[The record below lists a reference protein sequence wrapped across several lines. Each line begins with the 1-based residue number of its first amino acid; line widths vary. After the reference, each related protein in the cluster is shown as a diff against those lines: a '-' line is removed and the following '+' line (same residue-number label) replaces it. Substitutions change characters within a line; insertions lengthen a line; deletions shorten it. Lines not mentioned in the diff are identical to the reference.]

1 LGARSLIADKMS
13 NTTIYSREFL
23 RGAPDAKRREEERCR
38 REQVDYA
45 VTQISKLIL
54 KDAEMGKTEW
64 ELNLGQLRNG
74 SMRGPFGH
82 LSQELRPLRTS
93 EFDDE
98 EIVEGFRRKFPDCDV
113 TISQDWVDV
122 RPGARELQTRVTVSW
137 K

>member
-1 LGARSLIADKMS
+1 MS
-13 NTTIYSREFL
+13 NTTYSREFL
-23 RGAPDAKRREEERCR
+23 RGAQDAKRRDEERCR

-45 VTQISKLIL
+45 VNQTSKLIL

-74 SMRGPFGH
+74 SMRGPFGP
-82 LSQELRPLRTS
+82 LPQEIRRLGMS
-93 EFDDE
+93 DFDDE

-113 TISQDWVDV
+113 NVSQDWFEV
-122 RPGARELQTRVTVSW
+122 RKGTRELQTRITVSW

>member
-1 LGARSLIADKMS
+1 MS

-38 REQVDYA
+38 REQVDCA
-45 VTQISKLIL
+45 INQASKLIL

-64 ELNLGQLRNG
+64 ELNLGQPKNRAL
-74 SMRGPFGH
+74 P
-82 LSQELRPLRTS
+82 QELRHLTMS
-93 EFDDE
+93 GFKDE

-113 TISQDWVDV
+113 TMSQDWVDI
-122 RPGARELQTRVTVSW
+122 RPGTRELQTRVTVSW

>member
-1 LGARSLIADKMS
+1 MS

-23 RGAPDAKRREEERCR
+23 RGAQDAKRREEERCR

-45 VTQISKLIL
+45 VNQTSKLIL

-64 ELNLGQLRNG
+64 ELNLGQLKSG
-74 SMRGPFGH
+74 SMRGPFGP
-82 LSQELRPLRTS
+82 LPQELRHLRMS
-93 EFDDE
+93 GFEDE

-113 TISQDWVDV
+113 NVSQDWVDI
-122 RPGARELQTRVTVSW
+122 RPGARELQTRITVSW